1 MYVCVCVC
9 VYVCMC
15 DALSFLLPLQK
26 GTKNS
31 LETGR
36 TFATIFADMDFRQR
50 LLEATNE
57 EEFKRLIIKH
67 SQELAE
73 EQQVTNDKRIEMNHE
88 RVEEFEYVS
97 DEENGDPLRERERER
112 ERDLN
117 RKKYINYEKKQK
129 EAGMACL
136 VPVRE
141 K

>member
-1 MYVCVCVC
+1 MHTFPLVRLHL
-9 VYVCMC
+9 
-15 DALSFLLPLQK
+15 DAISTSPLLRTLQK

-97 DEENGDPLRERERER
+97 SSEQAVL
-112 ERDLN
+112 
-117 RKKYINYEKKQK
+117 
-129 EAGMACL
+129 
-136 VPVRE
+136 
-141 K
+141 